1 MIEWYHPPKPLKP
14 LILHFQTKPKMITI
28 YKLCPVIV
36 AIVLWQVDTTDFH
49 IWHLFIELFHANS
62 SLACITEWH
71 IVEKVSLLSNE
82 SLIMT
87 HLNIEIAMTYWKNGS
102 FLYFYAT
109 FWKLGGSILY
119 FYASFWKLESR
130 RVSIIHKLS
139 TFDIVML
146 KTVNCLVSV

>member
-1 MIEWYHPPKPLKP
+1 MYMKPFYNTKILTVFASLFLWLNGTPPLLKP
-14 LILHFQTKPKMITI
+14 LILHFQTKPIIITI

-71 IVEKVSLLSNE
+71 IAEKVSLLSNE

-87 HLNIEIAMTYWKNGS
+87 HLNIEIAMTYWKKWFYS
-102 FLYFYAT
+102 VFLCNLLETWWFYSVFLCILLET
-109 FWKLGGSILY
+109 WK
-119 FYASFWKLESR
+119 
-130 RVSIIHKLS
+130 
-139 TFDIVML
+139 
-146 KTVNCLVSV
+146 

>member
-1 MIEWYHPPKPLKP
+1 MYMKPFYNTKILTVFASLFLWLNGTPPPLLKPLKP
-14 LILHFQTKPKMITI
+14 LILHFQTKPIMITI

-71 IVEKVSLLSNE
+71 IAEKVSLLSNE

-87 HLNIEIAMTYWKNGS
+87 HLNIEIAMTYWKKWFYS
-102 FLYFYAT
+102 VFLCNLLETWWFYSVFLCILLET
-109 FWKLGGSILY
+109 WK
-119 FYASFWKLESR
+119 
-130 RVSIIHKLS
+130 
-139 TFDIVML
+139 
-146 KTVNCLVSV
+146 